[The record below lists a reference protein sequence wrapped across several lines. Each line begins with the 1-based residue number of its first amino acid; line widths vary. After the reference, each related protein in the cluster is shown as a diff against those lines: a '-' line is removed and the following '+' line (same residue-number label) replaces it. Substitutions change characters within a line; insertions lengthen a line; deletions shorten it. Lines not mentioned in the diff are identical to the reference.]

1 MTTFTTTEC
10 KLCHKHF
17 EIPADLAVAPLPS
30 PVNDRVKKLVYRLW
44 THLEK
49 AHGEVAESLKATN
62 EDVQGLNILKVFE
75 HEDESLLRRMDQI
88 RILVHRAVGIT
99 IDDATLQDRIAR
111 LALSVRMRTKV
122 LAFCRELRS
131 ALTETPPLQP

>member
-17 EIPADLAVAPLPS
+17 EIPADLAVAPLPD
-30 PVNDRVKKLVYRLW
+30 PVNERVKKLVYHLW
-44 THLEK
+44 RHLEK
-49 AHGEVAESLKATN
+49 AHSEVAESLKATN
-62 EDVQGLNILKVFE
+62 EDVQGLNMLKVFE
-75 HEDESLLRRMDQI
+75 HEDESLLRRMNQI

-111 LALSVRMRTKV
+111 LALSTEDAQTV
-122 LAFCRELRS
+122 LVFCRELRS
-131 ALTETPPLQP
+131 VLTEIPLQP